1 MGVRRKAH
9 AGITVIAA
17 TGEFW
22 GGDETD
28 QLRKA
33 ILDEAA
39 AGNTRLLLDLSDC
52 SMMNSTAIG
61 VLVEAY
67 RNYAGRG
74 AVIKLCGLQRKM
86 TSALV
91 VAKLINIFGHYPTEA
106 EALAAFVES
115 PAEA

>member
-1 MGVRRKAH
+1 MSVRRRVE
-9 AGITVIAA
+9 AGVTVIQAG
-17 TGEFW
+17 GEFW

-33 ILDEAA
+33 ILDEAVG
-39 AGNTRLLLDLSDC
+39 GNTRLLLDLSEC

-67 RNYAGRG
+67 RNYAGRN
-74 AVIKLCGLQRKM
+74 ASIKLCGLQRRM

-91 VAKLINIFGHYPTEA
+91 VAKLINIFGHYPTQV
-106 EALAAFVES
+106 EALAAFAMS
-115 PAEA
+115 PADA